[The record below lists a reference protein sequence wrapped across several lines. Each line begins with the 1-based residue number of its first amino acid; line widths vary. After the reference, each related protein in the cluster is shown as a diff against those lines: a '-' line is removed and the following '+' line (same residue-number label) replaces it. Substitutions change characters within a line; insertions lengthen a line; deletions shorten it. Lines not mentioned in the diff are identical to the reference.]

1 MSEVETTEALRRKCR
16 LDNYASRT
24 RAPKKL
30 PCRALLF
37 SSTRRQSDDATYVLQ
52 EECHDEVDDVEDAR
66 QDEDVLVFALQVD
79 NDDDDNNN
87 ICTVLNNNELLQ
99 IHRRPWQPGSQV

>member
-30 PCRALLF
+30 PSRALF

-52 EECHDEVDDVEDAR
+52 EECDDEVDDVEDAR
-66 QDEDVLVFALQVD
+66 QDEDVLVFAPEVD
-79 NDDDDNNN
+79 NDDDDDDN
-87 ICTVLNNNELLQ
+87 IQ
-99 IHRRPWQPGSQV
+99 